1 MSFFNYYGLKKYK
14 HTNNKTMT
22 KFFLLILCILNFSV
36 ITAFG
41 QFEKYSSFDEVVS
54 VASDYYKKKNI
65 DSTIVA
71 MEYAFKNF
79 PKEEEQASTILAYF
93 YTKAGNFSKAIE
105 IWKSGLEKGYFYGL
119 NDKAWEK
126 DYNDN
131 SDFAKLMEM
140 EKNRDNASHVEFEVV
155 LPTNYNS
162 KNPYPILFIFHGNTR
177 NIEKAKKSWTS
188 QMMNDKYIS
197 IFVQSYAHWSSV
209 GYYWIS
215 NDDKTKNEF
224 KEIYDNVMSAYFINN
239 EKIIF
244 AGMSAGGKIVLDF
257 AFNEFVPMSGIIL
270 NCPVV
275 PDSIND
281 YAIKQF
287 IETNKRIGIITGEKD
302 WALNN
307 QKELISKIDSLEGL
321 NKFTINKDIGH
332 SFAENFTELLDEYLK
347 WVIE

>member
-1 MSFFNYYGLKKYK
+1 MPKK
-14 HTNNKTMT
+14 T
-22 KFFLLILCILNFSV
+22 LLILCILNFSV

-41 QFEKYSSFDEVVS
+41 QFEKYSSFDEIVS

-71 MEYAFKNF
+71 IEYAFKNF
-79 PKEEEQASTILAYF
+79 PKEEEQASTILAFF

-126 DYNDN
+126 DYKDN
-131 SDFAKLMEM
+131 SDFAKLMEI
-140 EKNRDNASHVEFEVV
+140 EKNRENASHVEYEVV

-162 KNPYPILFIFHGNTR
+162 KNSYPILFIFHGNSR

-197 IFVQSYAHWSSV
+197 IFVQSYAHWRSV
-209 GYYWIS
+209 GYNWKS
-215 NDDKTKNEF
+215 NDDKTKKEF
-224 KEIYDNVMSAYFINN
+224 KEIYDNIMTTYQVDTN
-239 EKIIF
+239 KIVF
-244 AGMSAGGKIVLDF
+244 AGMSAGGKIVLEF
-257 AFNEFVPMSGIIL
+257 AFNELVPMSGIIL

-275 PDSIND
+275 PDNIND
-281 YAIKQF
+281 HSIKQF

-302 WALNN
+302 FALNN
-307 QKELISKIDSLEGL
+307 QKELISRIDSLEG
-321 NKFTINKDIGH
+321 FSRITINKDIGH
-332 SFAENFTELLDEYLK
+332 TFAEDFSILLDEYLK
-347 WVIE
+347 WIIE

>member
-1 MSFFNYYGLKKYK
+1 
-14 HTNNKTMT
+14 MT
-22 KFFLLILCILNFSV
+22 KKILLILCIFNFSV

-41 QFEKYSSFDEVVS
+41 QFEKYSSFDEIVS

-79 PKEEEQASTILAYF
+79 PKEEEQASTILGFF
-93 YTKAGNFSKAIE
+93 YTKAGNVSKAIE
-105 IWKSGLEKGYFYGL
+105 IWESGLEKGYFYGL

-126 DYNDN
+126 DYKDN
-131 SDFAKLMEM
+131 SDFAKLMEI
-140 EKNRDNASHVEFEVV
+140 EKNRDNASHVEYEVV
-155 LPTNYNS
+155 LPTNFNS
-162 KNPYPILFIFHGNTR
+162 KNPYPILFILHGNWR

-197 IFVQSYAHWSSV
+197 IFVQAYAHAN
-209 GYYWIS
+209 GANYNWIP
-215 NDDKTKNEF
+215 DDEKTKNEF
-224 KEIYDNVMSAYFINN
+224 KEIYDNIMSAYSIDN

-281 YAIKQF
+281 HAIKQF
-287 IETNKRIGIITGEKD
+287 IEKNKRIGIITGEKD

-332 SFAENFTELLDEYLK
+332 TFAEDFSVLLDAYLK
-347 WVIE
+347 WIIE